1 MSRAA
6 VDVST
11 HGSRLQWGGALEW
24 SVGITVGLGALILVL
39 IAVSLVVYRGRQT
52 EGGALWLHLLS
63 LGVFPLFLLAVGN
76 FAVFEYAKEERFC
89 GSCHRTM
96 KPYIDDLHDRKSESL
111 AALHF
116 QNRFAHSES
125 CYSCHADYGVHGT
138 FEAKATGM
146 RHLYRYITRTY
157 KTTLTMPHPYP
168 NSLCL
173 KCHEGAKRFM
183 GEKVHLQGDQISPAL
198 LSGKKECI
206 SCHGPAHEI
215 PKARAS
221 SDGGKS

>member
-1 MSRAA
+1 MPAA
-6 VDVST
+6 ANVAA
-11 HGSRLQWGGALEW
+11 HGSPVQAGGALEW
-24 SVGITVGLGALILVL
+24 SIAISIGLGLLILVL
-39 IAVSLVVYRGRQT
+39 IGVSVFVYRGRQT

-76 FAVFEYAKEERFC
+76 FAVFEYAKEEQFC

-96 KPYIDDLHDRKSESL
+96 KVYIDDLHNRKSESL
-111 AALHF
+111 ASLHF

-138 FEAKATGM
+138 FQAKATGL
-146 RHLYRYITRTY
+146 RHLYRYMTRTY
-157 KTTLTMPHPYP
+157 TIPITMPHPFP

-183 GEKVHLQGDQISPAL
+183 AEKVHLDNDRVNPAL
-198 LSGKKECI
+198 LSGKKDCM
-206 SCHGPAHEI
+206 SCHGPAHEL
-215 PKARAS
+215 PKARAAA
-221 SDGGKS
+221 GGEKS